1 MNNQNTNTMK
11 NQNNPYSLVQ
21 LKKMLNLTIGMMH
34 DGYLLNRSDNE
45 KGYIVLEHLDP
56 TSKNK
61 ITTTIIPDGIENL
74 LFLEMDIELNWK

>member
-1 MNNQNTNTMK
+1 
-11 NQNNPYSLVQ
+11 
-21 LKKMLNLTIGMMH
+21 MH